1 MLADFPVKEVDYSF
15 LQKQVG
21 DKVLPELAVTKR
33 QFSNVLLVA
42 FVISIAVHALL
53 LIIQLRHSHFEAPLQ
68 QSTRLLVELKQIVTP
83 PSELI
88 AEPNASVEKSSAPK
102 LDKEHLVVSD
112 LPESISPVLPA
123 PSKAEALSKMSKE
136 TAVRVIQP
144 LTSDDLRDIVQSSAA
159 ERNQSPAPPGDIA
172 ANVFHPELR
181 KRLQEEASK
190 PKLKRVEDKD
200 GLESHIDPSGATI
213 VDLGGGRC
221 LRSPPSKDG
230 EEKNWFMVSCG
241 GKTESEQ
248 MMDHVNQEV
257 KARFK

>member
-1 MLADFPVKEVDYSF
+1 MLADFPLKEVDYSF
-15 LQKQVG
+15 LQTQVG
-21 DKVLPELAVTKR
+21 DKVLPEQAVTKR

-53 LIIQLRHSHFEAPLQ
+53 LIIQLRHPRLEAPLQ
-68 QSTRLLVELKQIVTP
+68 QSTRLFVELKQIVAP
-83 PSELI
+83 PIELK
-88 AEPNASVEKSSAPK
+88 AEPKALTEDSSVSTADEKN
-102 LDKEHLVVSD
+102 LVTSD
-112 LPESISPVLPA
+112 ESEAIQPVLSTRPETE
-123 PSKAEALSKMSKE
+123 PLREAK
-136 TAVRVIQP
+136 VRVIQP
-144 LTSDDLRDIVQSSAA
+144 LTNDDLRDIVQSSIA
-159 ERNQSPAPPGDIA
+159 ERDQSPAPPGDIA

-221 LRSPPSKDG
+221 LRSPLTKEG
-230 EEKNWFMVSCG
+230 EAKNWFMVSCG

-248 MMDHVNQEV
+248 MMDRVNQEV